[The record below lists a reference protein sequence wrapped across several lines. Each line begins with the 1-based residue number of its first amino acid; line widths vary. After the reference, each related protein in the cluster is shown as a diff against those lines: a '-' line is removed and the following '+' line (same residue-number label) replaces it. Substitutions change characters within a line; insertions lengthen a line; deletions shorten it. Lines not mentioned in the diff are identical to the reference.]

1 MRFLKRQALD
11 RRSASNT
18 TLYSDAARANVYVS
32 PVGQGSLVLPNGPTT
47 SQPAGST
54 GMMRYDTT
62 TNQVMVYQGSAWRAL
77 RYKESTGIVQQ
88 NLGNGNGLNTLF
100 GPLAAG
106 TVATGVYPYQTAT
119 GATFGPQNLLV
130 IVENVLQVATT
141 NYLITTGSA
150 PVTETVVNVLANT
163 SSTSLTLTSVVD
175 INVGD
180 TLSTAAPTT
189 TVSTTINVTANT
201 ATYASGGVA
210 STTMLVTG
218 FSGITIVAGQKVTGT
233 GFNNN
238 QYVVT
243 ATNTGGG
250 GWTLVLNAV
259 ANTQPAGTLTFDVVG
274 ATPLIGSNLL
284 VASTAGI
291 TAGMYVNGIGFDS
304 FQTVVSTSGSNIVV
318 LSAPPDSTPTGT
330 VLFTSSAGSAVFA
343 ASTTVTSV
351 NTATN
356 VITINNP
363 TIASI
368 AAGRAI
374 QSTRPSTPSVNY
386 IRFTSAV
393 PLGKPVTVLS
403 GFDQ

>member
-62 TNQVMVYQGSAWRAL
+62 TNQVMVYQGTAWRAL

-106 TVATGVYPYQTAT
+106 TVATGTYPYQIAT

-150 PVTETVVNVLANT
+150 PVTETTVGTLAN
-163 SSTSLTLTSVVD
+163 SGSTSLTLSSIVD

-180 TLSTAAPTT
+180 TLTTAAPTT
-189 TVSTTINVTANT
+189 TINTTINTTTNT
-201 ATYASGGVA
+201 ATYSAGGVT
-210 STTMLVTG
+210 STTMTVTG
-218 FSGITIVAGQKVTGT
+218 FTGIALVVGQKVTGT

-238 QYVVT
+238 QYLISVT
-243 ATNTGGG
+243 STGGG
-250 GWTLVLNAV
+250 SYSLVLNAV
-259 ANTQPAGTLTFDVVG
+259 ANTQPSGTLTFDVVG
-274 ATPLIGSNLL
+274 ASPLIGTNLL
-284 VASTAGI
+284 VASNAGI

-304 FQTVVSTSGSNIVV
+304 FQTVVSISGSYTVV

-343 ASTTVTSV
+343 ASTIVTSV

-356 VITINNP
+356 VITINNA

-374 QSTRPSTPSVNY
+374 QSTRPSSPSVNY

-393 PLGKPVTVLS
+393 PSGKPVTVLS